1 MSTHFNLN
9 TNGIPLDVITRDQL
23 PVWMNKLSGFQK
35 NWLQINKIDSQNFAL
50 IPSENGNLERVLAI
64 LPQHDTFFIAEDL
77 PAQLP
82 TNHYVLDPSLTTTD
96 RVNFAISW
104 ALATYRF
111 DRYISNS
118 EASSTLALQTQAEID
133 TADHFYRSIELTR
146 DLVNTPASDMMPQD
160 LATTMSKMAEE
171 FNGTFSQ
178 YIGEELLEHNYPTIH
193 AVGRASDNAP
203 RLLDLRWGDSKAP
216 KVTLVGKGVCFDS
229 GGLNLKPGNSMRL
242 MKKDMGG
249 AAHVIGLARLIMAE
263 NLPINLRVLVPAVE
277 NAVSSNAFRPGDVIK
292 TRQGITVEIDNTDAE
307 GRLVL
312 CDALTEADSE
322 SPDIVIDFA
331 TLTGACRVAL
341 GTELPGYF
349 CNDDKVADELF
360 AEAKNCQDLIWRLPL
375 HNAYEDMLKSQ
386 VADMVNS
393 SSTGLGGAITA
404 ALYLQ
409 RFVSPSTPWIH
420 FDVMAWNDRKLPG
433 RPVGG
438 DAFGLRAV
446 FHYLKTRYV

>member
-1 MSTHFNLN
+1 MSTHFNLD
-9 TNGIPLDVITRDQL
+9 TNGTPLDVITRDQL
-23 PVWMNKLSGFQK
+23 PVWMEKLSKFQK

-50 IPSENGNLERVLAI
+50 IPSESGDLERVLAI
-64 LPQHDTFFIAEDL
+64 LPQQDTFFIAEDL
-77 PAQLP
+77 PTHLP
-82 TNHYVLDPSLTTTD
+82 TGHYVLDSSLTTTD

-104 ALATYRF
+104 ALATYQF
-111 DRYISNS
+111 DRYLSKS
-118 EASSTLALQTQAEID
+118 ETISTLALQSQAEID

-146 DLVNTPASDMMPQD
+146 NLVNTPASDMMPQD
-160 LATTMSKMAEE
+160 LAGTMSSMGEE
-171 FNGTFSQ
+171 FNGKFSQ

-360 AEAKNCQDLIWRLPL
+360 AEAKKCKDLIWRLPL

-409 RFVSPSTPWIH
+409 NFVSPSTPWVH

-446 FHYLKTRYV
+446 FQYLKTRYA

>member
-1 MSTHFNLN
+1 MHFNLN
-9 TNGIPLDVITRDQL
+9 SNGTPLEIITREQL
-23 PVWMNKLSGFQK
+23 PAWIEQLNGFEK
-35 NWLQINKIDSQNFAL
+35 NWLQTAGVESKNFAL
-50 IPSENGNLERVLAI
+50 LPSQDGQLAKVIAI
-64 LPQHDTFFIAEDL
+64 LPQRDTFFIAEDL
-77 PAQLP
+77 PSQLP
-82 TNHYVLDPSLTTTD
+82 AGHYVIDPSLD
-96 RVNFAISW
+96 SEQRVQFAISW

-111 DRYISNS
+111 ERYKTTPESI
-118 EASSTLALQTQAEID
+118 STLGLRTQDEINK
-133 TADHFYRSIELTR
+133 ANHFVSSIFLTR
-146 DLVNTPASDMMPQD
+146 NLINTPAGDMMPQD
-160 LATTMSKMAEE
+160 LAATMSELATE
-171 FNGTFSQ
+171 FGAKLSQ
-178 YIGEELLEHNYPTIH
+178 HIGDELLEKNYPTIH
-193 AVGRASDNAP
+193 AVGRASDSPP
-203 RLLDLRWGDSKAP
+203 RLLDLQWGDAEAP
-216 KVTLVGKGVCFDS
+216 KITLVGKGVCFDS

-322 SPDIVIDFA
+322 SPDLILDFA

-349 CNDDKVADELF
+349 CNDESVAEQLF
-360 AEAKNCQDLIWRLPL
+360 NEARNCNDPIWRLPL
-375 HNAYEDMLKSQ
+375 HGAYEDMLKSQ
-386 VADMVNS
+386 IADTLNS
-393 SSTGLGGAITA
+393 SPTGLGGAITA

-409 RFVSPSTPWIH
+409 KFVSPGTPWVH

-446 FHYLKTRYV
+446 FHYLQTRYA